1 MEAYPWFCTS
11 STLIGTFS
19 CTAVTISVG
28 IIRYVPSPTSAH
40 TGRPGAAI
48 RTPIAAGISYPMQE

>member
-1 MEAYPWFCTS
+1 MEAYPWFCRMR
-11 STLIGTFS
+11 TLIAMPS

-40 TGRPGAAI
+40 TGRSGAAI
-48 RTPIAAGISYPMQE
+48 RTPIAAGIS

>member
-1 MEAYPWFCTS
+1 MDAYPWFCIS
-11 STLIGTFS
+11 STLIAMPS

-40 TGRPGAAI
+40 TGRSGAASF
-48 RTPIAAGISYPMQE
+48 TPIAAGIS

>member
-1 MEAYPWFCTS
+1 MAIP
-11 STLIGTFS
+11 S

-40 TGRPGAAI
+40 TGRSGAASF
-48 RTPIAAGISYPMQE
+48 TPIAAGISYPMQE